1 MCLSSVSVFE
11 MRHRARD
18 GDDFLPADVNHIC
31 YSTYQHS
38 LLLIGLWKRSRRGR
52 KEREQRRVSFQSL
65 RAVIQYTTGRAAD
78 VRHPK
83 PL

>member
-1 MCLSSVSVFE
+1 MNKAPATARMGCALNPERRQTEPCL
-11 MRHRARD
+11 
-18 GDDFLPADVNHIC
+18 
-31 YSTYQHS
+31 
-38 LLLIGLWKRSRRGR
+38 KRKATLTGQ

>member
-1 MCLSSVSVFE
+1 MGCALNPERLQTEPCLK
-11 MRHRARD
+11 HKATLT
-18 GDDFLPADVNHIC
+18 G
-31 YSTYQHS
+31 Q
-38 LLLIGLWKRSRRGR
+38 

-65 RAVIQYTTGRAAD
+65 RAVIQYTTGRVAD